1 MNSVLPQGRPA
12 SVVRRATRLLPLVAA
27 AASFPLLSM
36 ADEAAV
42 ELDTITVRANPLGK
56 TSDELV
62 QPTTVV
68 DGDELNRKRR
78 GTIGETL
85 ENEPGIS
92 TTDFGAGAGRPV
104 IRGQAGPR
112 VEVLE
117 NGISSLDVSD
127 VSPDHAV
134 GIDVGNA
141 RAIEVLRG
149 PATLIYGSR
158 ALGGVVNVLNGR
170 LPTSVDDG
178 FHGVLEGQFG
188 SNADDRNGAL
198 ELDYGIGHHQF
209 HVDAA
214 GRKASDYDIP
224 GNARVDG
231 EGSEGR
237 LVNSRTQTNST
248 GFSYGYVSGG
258 SSLSFAVSTFGAVYG
273 LPQEETAFIN
283 LDQTRYDLQGILD
296 RPLPGIESVK
306 FRSAFNAYDHT
317 EFEAPEEPGTLF
329 RNSQNQSRL
338 EIVHAPL
345 FGFRGVFGV
354 QHDFRRFSAIGEE
367 AFVPSTRTTQVGVFL
382 IEERPWAR
390 GKFEA
395 GVRVNRDTVKPNF
408 ADDGTLP
415 GPNRDFTP
423 VSFSLG
429 SIYNLS
435 PHDHLKVNF
444 SRAQRSAAAEELFA
458 FGPHLATGTFER
470 GLQDASIETANNIEV
485 GFDHHDDRLSVEG
498 TLYLNSIRNYL
509 FLDEV
514 DAGLNADGSSG
525 GNQGEQATARAPARV
540 AAAEVDAAVSR
551 DGIADRVDE
560 DGNFDPDG
568 DLLLVNYR
576 QANARFYGFEGQ
588 AAYRLLRDGPLGL
601 SLRLFGDRVIG
612 ELRSGGNLPRVTPA
626 RAGVGID
633 PQYGPFHASLSYTR
647 VFAQNDFTSLETRT
661 AGYNLLNIEA
671 AYRFKLAADANADSE
686 LFLRARNV
694 LDDDIRRA
702 TSFLKDFAP
711 APGASV
717 YVGFRLAI

>member
-1 MNSVLPQGRPA
+1 MNSVLLQGRPA
-12 SVVRRATRLLPLVAA
+12 SVVYRATRLLPLVAA

-62 QPTTVV
+62 QPTTVI

-112 VEVLE
+112 VEILE

-134 GIDVGNA
+134 GIDVSNA

-170 LPTSVDDG
+170 LPTGVDDG

-237 LVNSRTQTNST
+237 LANSRTQTNST

-296 RPLPGIESVK
+296 RPAPGIESVK
-306 FRSAFNAYDHT
+306 FRGAFNAYDHT

-338 EIVHAPL
+338 EIVHTPL

-382 IEERPWAR
+382 IEEYAWAR

-408 ADDGTLP
+408 TADGELP
-415 GPNRDFTP
+415 GPNRGYTP
-423 VSFSLG
+423 VSFSIG
-429 SIYNLS
+429 HIYNLT
-435 PHDHLKVNF
+435 PHDHLKLNF

-470 GLQDASIETANNIEV
+470 GLADASIETANNIEV

-514 DAGLNADGSSG
+514 DTGLNADGSGEG
-525 GNQGEQATARAPARV
+525 G
-540 AAAEVDAAVSR
+540 S
-551 DGIADRVDE
+551 DGVADRVNE
-560 DGNFDPDG
+560 EGEFDAGG
-568 DLLLVNYR
+568 DLLLVDYR

-588 AAYRLLRDGPLGL
+588 AAYKLLVGGPLGL
-601 SLRLFGDRVIG
+601 SVRAFGDRVVG
-612 ELRSGGNLPRVTPA
+612 ELNSGGNLPRVTPA
-626 RAGVGID
+626 RVGFGLD
-633 PQYGPFHASLSYTR
+633 PNYGPFSASLSYTR
-647 VFAQNDFTSLETRT
+647 VFAQNDFTALETRT

-671 AYRFKLAADANADSE
+671 AYRFKVASDASADSE

-702 TSFLKDFAP
+702 TSFVKDFAP

>member
-1 MNSVLPQGRPA
+1 MNPVIPRGRSGRAAAAA
-12 SVVRRATRLLPLVAA
+12 SVVHRASRLLPLIAA
-27 AASFPLLSM
+27 AASFPMLAI
-36 ADEAAV
+36 ADEPAV
-42 ELDTITVRANPLGK
+42 ELDPVTVRANPLGK
-56 TSDELV
+56 TSDQLV

-92 TTDFGAGAGRPV
+92 TTDFGVGAGRPV

-134 GIDVGNA
+134 GVDVSNA
-141 RAIEVLRG
+141 RSIEVLRG

-170 LPTSVDDG
+170 LPTTVDDG

-231 EGSEGR
+231 QGSEGV
-237 LVNSRTQTNST
+237 LANSRTQTNST
-248 GFSYGYVSGG
+248 GFSYGYVRGG

-273 LPQEETAFIN
+273 LPQEEVAFIN

-306 FRSAFNAYDHT
+306 FRGAFNAYDHT

-329 RNSQNQSRL
+329 RNSQNQSRI

-345 FGFRGVFGV
+345 LGFRGVFGV

-382 IEERPWAR
+382 IEEYAWRQ

-408 ADDGTLP
+408 TDDGTLP
-415 GPNRDFTP
+415 GPNRGYTP

-429 SIYNLS
+429 TILNVSAN
-435 PHDHLKVNF
+435 DHVKFNF
-444 SRAQRSAAAEELFA
+444 SRAQRSPAAEELFA
-458 FGPHLATGTFER
+458 FGPHLATGTYER
-470 GLQDASIETANNIEV
+470 GLADASMETANNFEI
-485 GFDHHDDRLSVEG
+485 GFDHHDARLSVEA

-509 FLDEV
+509 FLNEV
-514 DAGLNADGSSG
+514 DAGLNADGSGDSG
-525 GNQGEQATARAPARV
+525 
-540 AAAEVDAAVSR
+540 SR

-560 DGNFDPDG
+560 EGSFDPEG
-568 DLLLVNYR
+568 DLLLVDYQ
-576 QANARFYGFEGQ
+576 QANARFYGVEGQ
-588 AAYRLLRDGPLGL
+588 ASYRLLTGPLAL
-601 SLRLFGDRVIG
+601 SVRAFGDQVIG
-612 ELRSGGNLPRVTPA
+612 QLNSGGDLPRVTPA
-626 RAGVGID
+626 RVGLGFD
-633 PQYGPFHASLSYTR
+633 PAFGPFTGSFSYTR
-647 VFAQNDFTSLETRT
+647 VLAQNDFTTLETRT

-671 AYRFKLAADANADSE
+671 AYHFKLTPGSRADSE
-686 LFLRARNV
+686 VFLRARNV

-702 TSFLKDFAP
+702 TSFVKDSAP
-711 APGASV
+711 APGASI
-717 YVGFRLAI
+717 YAGFRLAI

>member
-1 MNSVLPQGRPA
+1 MNPVIPRGRSGRAAVAA
-12 SVVRRATRLLPLVAA
+12 SVVHRASRLLPLIAA
-27 AASFPLLSM
+27 AASFPMLAS
-36 ADEAAV
+36 ADEPAV
-42 ELDTITVRANPLGK
+42 ELDTVTVRANPLGK
-56 TSDELV
+56 TSDQLV

-134 GIDVGNA
+134 GIDVSNA
-141 RAIEVLRG
+141 RSIEVLRG

-170 LPTSVDDG
+170 LPTAVDEG
-178 FHGVLEGQFG
+178 FHGVLEGQYG

-198 ELDYGIGHHQF
+198 ELDYGIGHHQI

-214 GRKASDYDIP
+214 GRKAGEYDIP

-231 EGSEGR
+231 QGSQGV
-237 LVNSRTQTNST
+237 LANSRTQTNST
-248 GFSYGYVSGG
+248 GFSYGYVRGG
-258 SSLSFAVSTFGAVYG
+258 SSVSFAVSTFGAVYG
-273 LPQEETAFIN
+273 LPQEEEAFIN

-296 RPLPGIESVK
+296 QPLPGIESVK
-306 FRSAFNAYDHT
+306 FRGAFNAYDHT

-329 RNSQNQSRL
+329 RNSQNQSRV
-338 EIVHAPL
+338 EIVHKPV

-382 IEERPWAR
+382 IEEYAWSQ

-408 ADDGTLP
+408 TEDGTLP
-415 GPNRDFTP
+415 GPNRGYTP

-429 SIYNLS
+429 TILNVSAN
-435 PHDHLKVNF
+435 DHVKFNF

-458 FGPHLATGTFER
+458 FGPHLATGTYER
-470 GLQDASIETANNIEV
+470 GLADASIETANNIEI
-485 GFDHHDDRLSVEG
+485 GFDHHDARLSVEA

-509 FLDEV
+509 YLDEV
-514 DAGLNADGSSG
+514 DAGLDADGSG
-525 GNQGEQATARAPARV
+525 
-540 AAAEVDAAVSR
+540 DASS

-560 DGNFDPDG
+560 EGAFDPDG
-568 DLLLVNYR
+568 DLLLVDYR
-576 QANARFYGFEGQ
+576 QANARFYGVEGQ
-588 AAYRLLRDGPLGL
+588 ASYKLLSGPLKL
-601 SLRLFGDRVIG
+601 SVRAFGDQVVG
-612 ELRSGGNLPRVTPA
+612 QLNSGGDLPRVTPA
-626 RAGVGID
+626 RVGFGFD
-633 PQYGPFHASLSYTR
+633 PAFGPFTASLSYTR
-647 VFAQNDFTSLETRT
+647 VLAQNDIATLETRT
-661 AGYNLLNIEA
+661 AGYNLMNIEA
-671 AYRFKLAADANADSE
+671 AYHFRLAEAATADSE

-694 LDDDIRRA
+694 LDDDARRH
-702 TSFLKDFAP
+702 TSFVKDFAP
-711 APGASV
+711 IPGASV

>member
-1 MNSVLPQGRPA
+1 MNAFISRGRIGRAAA
-12 SVVRRATRLLPLVAA
+12 SSTLFTATRLLPLIAA
-27 AASFPLLSM
+27 AASFPFLSF
-36 ADEAAV
+36 ADEATV
-42 ELDTITVRANPLGK
+42 ELDAVTVRANPLGK

-112 VEVLE
+112 VEILE

-134 GIDVGNA
+134 GIDVSNA
-141 RAIEVLRG
+141 RSIEVLRG
-149 PATLIYGSR
+149 PATLLYGSR

-178 FHGVLEGQFG
+178 FHGVLESQYG

-214 GRKASDYDIP
+214 GRKANEYDIP

-231 EGSEGR
+231 TGSQGF
-237 LVNSRTQTNST
+237 LANSRTQTNST
-248 GFSYGYVSGG
+248 GFSYGYVQGG
-258 SSLSFAVSTFGAVYG
+258 SSVSFAVSTFGAVYG
-273 LPQEETAFIN
+273 LPQEEAAFIN
-283 LDQTRYDLQGILD
+283 LDQTRYDVQGILD

-306 FRSAFNAYDHT
+306 FRGAFNAYDHT
-317 EFEAPEEPGTLF
+317 EFEAPDEPGTLF
-329 RNSQNQSRL
+329 RNSQNQSRI
-338 EIVHAPL
+338 EIVHAPV

-367 AFVPSTRTTQVGVFL
+367 AFVPSTRTTQVGLFL
-382 IEERPWAR
+382 IEERPWAH

-395 GVRVNRDTVKPNF
+395 GVRVNRDTVKPNV
-408 ADDGTLP
+408 AEDGSVP
-415 GPNRDFTP
+415 GPNRDYTP

-435 PHDHLKVNF
+435 SHDHLKLNF

-470 GLQDASIETANNIEV
+470 GLADAAIETANNIEV
-485 GFDHHDDRLSVEG
+485 GFDHHDRRLSVEG

-514 DAGLNADGSSG
+514 DAGLNADGSGEG
-525 GNQGEQATARAPARV
+525 G
-540 AAAEVDAAVSR
+540 S
-551 DGIADRVDE
+551 DGLADRVDE
-560 DGNFDPDG
+560 EGTFTPDG

-588 AAYRLLRDGPLGL
+588 AEYKLITGQPLGL
-601 SLRLFGDRVIG
+601 SVRAFGDRVIG

-626 RAGVGID
+626 RIGFGID
-633 PQYGPFHASLSYTR
+633 PNYGPFTGSLSYTR
-647 VFAQNDFTSLETRT
+647 VFAQNDITSLETRT
-661 AGYNLLNIEA
+661 AGYNLLNLEA
-671 AYRFKLAADANADSE
+671 AYHFKLNEAADSDSQ

-702 TSFLKDFAP
+702 TSFVKDFAP
-711 APGASV
+711 VPGASV

>member
-1 MNSVLPQGRPA
+1 MNPVIPRGRSGRAAVAA
-12 SVVRRATRLLPLVAA
+12 SAVHRASRLLPLIAA
-27 AASFPLLSM
+27 AANFPMLAS
-36 ADEAAV
+36 ADEPAV
-42 ELDTITVRANPLGK
+42 ELDTVTVRANPLGK
-56 TSDELV
+56 TSDQLV

-134 GIDVGNA
+134 GIDVSNA
-141 RAIEVLRG
+141 RSIEVLRG

-170 LPTSVDDG
+170 LPTAVDEG
-178 FHGVLEGQFG
+178 FHGVLEGQYG

-198 ELDYGIGHHQF
+198 ELDYGIGHHQI

-214 GRKASDYDIP
+214 GRKAGEYDIP

-231 EGSEGR
+231 QGSQGV
-237 LVNSRTQTNST
+237 LANSRTQTNST
-248 GFSYGYVSGG
+248 GFSYGYVRGG
-258 SSLSFAVSTFGAVYG
+258 SSVSFAVSTFGAVYG
-273 LPQEETAFIN
+273 LPQEEEAFIN

-296 RPLPGIESVK
+296 QPLPGIESVK
-306 FRSAFNAYDHT
+306 FRGAFNAYDHT

-329 RNSQNQSRL
+329 RNSQNQSRV
-338 EIVHAPL
+338 EIVHKPV

-382 IEERPWAR
+382 IEEYAWSR

-408 ADDGTLP
+408 TEDGTLP
-415 GPNRDFTP
+415 GPNRGYTP

-429 SIYNLS
+429 TILNVSAN
-435 PHDHLKVNF
+435 DHVKFNF

-458 FGPHLATGTFER
+458 FGPHLATGTYER
-470 GLQDASIETANNIEV
+470 GLADASIETANNIEI
-485 GFDHHDDRLSVEG
+485 GFDHHDARLSVEA

-509 FLDEV
+509 YLDEV
-514 DAGLNADGSSG
+514 DAGLDADGSG
-525 GNQGEQATARAPARV
+525 
-540 AAAEVDAAVSR
+540 DASS

-560 DGNFDPDG
+560 EGAFDPDG
-568 DLLLVNYR
+568 DLLLVDYR
-576 QANARFYGFEGQ
+576 QANARFYGVEGQ
-588 AAYRLLRDGPLGL
+588 ASYKLLSGPLKL
-601 SLRLFGDRVIG
+601 SVRAFGDQVVG
-612 ELRSGGNLPRVTPA
+612 QLNSGGDLPRVTPA
-626 RAGVGID
+626 RVGFGFD
-633 PQYGPFHASLSYTR
+633 PAFGPFTASLSYTR
-647 VFAQNDFTSLETRT
+647 VLAQNDIATLETRT
-661 AGYNLLNIEA
+661 AGYNLMNIEA
-671 AYRFKLAADANADSE
+671 AYHFRLAEAASADSE

-694 LDDDIRRA
+694 LDDDARRH
-702 TSFLKDFAP
+702 TSFVKDFAP
-711 APGASV
+711 IPGASV

>member
-1 MNSVLPQGRPA
+1 MNPVIPLGRSGRAAVAA
-12 SVVRRATRLLPLVAA
+12 SAVHRASRLLPLIAA
-27 AASFPLLSM
+27 AASFPMLAS
-36 ADEAAV
+36 ADEPAV
-42 ELDTITVRANPLGK
+42 ELDTVTVRANPLRK
-56 TSDELV
+56 TSDQLV

-134 GIDVGNA
+134 GIDVSNA
-141 RAIEVLRG
+141 RSIEVLRG

-170 LPTSVDDG
+170 LPTAVDEG
-178 FHGVLEGQFG
+178 FHGVLEGQYG

-198 ELDYGIGHHQF
+198 ELDYGIGHHQI

-214 GRKASDYDIP
+214 GRKAGEYDIP

-231 EGSEGR
+231 QGSQGV
-237 LVNSRTQTNST
+237 LANSRTQTNST
-248 GFSYGYVSGG
+248 GFSYGYVRGG
-258 SSLSFAVSTFGAVYG
+258 SSVSFAVSTFGAVYG
-273 LPQEETAFIN
+273 LPQEEEAFIN

-296 RPLPGIESVK
+296 QPLPGIESVK
-306 FRSAFNAYDHT
+306 FRGAFNAYDHT

-329 RNSQNQSRL
+329 RNSQNQSRV
-338 EIVHAPL
+338 EIAHKPV

-382 IEERPWAR
+382 IEEYAWSR

-408 ADDGTLP
+408 TEDGTLP
-415 GPNRDFTP
+415 GPNRGYTP

-429 SIYNLS
+429 TILNVSAN
-435 PHDHLKVNF
+435 DHVKFNF

-458 FGPHLATGTFER
+458 FGPHLATGTYER
-470 GLQDASIETANNIEV
+470 GLADASIETANNIEI
-485 GFDHHDDRLSVEG
+485 GFDHHDARLSVEA

-509 FLDEV
+509 YLDEV
-514 DAGLNADGSSG
+514 DAGLDADGSG
-525 GNQGEQATARAPARV
+525 
-540 AAAEVDAAVSR
+540 DASS

-560 DGNFDPDG
+560 EGAFDPDG
-568 DLLLVNYR
+568 DLLLVDYR
-576 QANARFYGFEGQ
+576 QANARFYGVEGQ
-588 AAYRLLRDGPLGL
+588 ASYKLLSGPLKL
-601 SLRLFGDRVIG
+601 SVRAFGDQVVG
-612 ELRSGGNLPRVTPA
+612 QLNSGGDLPRVTPA
-626 RAGVGID
+626 RVGFGFD
-633 PQYGPFHASLSYTR
+633 PAFGPFTASLSYTR
-647 VFAQNDFTSLETRT
+647 VLAQNDIATLETRT
-661 AGYNLLNIEA
+661 AGYNLMNIEA
-671 AYRFKLAADANADSE
+671 AYHFRLAEAATADSE

-694 LDDDIRRA
+694 LDDDARRH
-702 TSFLKDFAP
+702 TSFVKDFAP
-711 APGASV
+711 IPGASV

>member
-1 MNSVLPQGRPA
+1 MNFFTSCSRHGRTAVALPRF
-12 SVVRRATRLLPLVAA
+12 RLATRLLPLIAA
-27 AASFPLLSM
+27 SASFPFAVI

-42 ELDTITVRANPLGK
+42 ELEAVTVRANPLGK
-56 TSDELV
+56 TADELV

-68 DGDELNRKRR
+68 DGDALNRKRR

-92 TTDFGAGAGRPV
+92 TTDFGVGAGRPV

-141 RAIEVLRG
+141 RSIEVLRG

-170 LPTSVDDG
+170 LPSAVVEG
-178 FHGVLEGQFG
+178 FHGVLEGQYG

-198 ELDYGIGHHQF
+198 ELDYGIGHHQI

-214 GRKASDYDIP
+214 GRKAGDYDIP

-231 EGSEGR
+231 DGSQGT
-237 LVNSRTQTNST
+237 LANSRTQTNST
-248 GFSYGYVSGG
+248 GFSYGYVHGG
-258 SSLSFAVSTFGAVYG
+258 SSISFAVSTFGAVYG
-273 LPQEETAFIN
+273 LPQEEEAFIN

-296 RPLPGIESVK
+296 RPVPGIESVK
-306 FRSAFNAYDHT
+306 FRGAFNAYDHT

-329 RNSQNQSRL
+329 RNSQNQSRI
-338 EIVHAPL
+338 EIVHAPV

-367 AFVPSTRTTQVGVFL
+367 AFVPSTRSTQVGVFL
-382 IEERPWAR
+382 IEEYAWSQ

-408 ADDGTLP
+408 TEDGSLP
-415 GPNRDFTP
+415 GPNRGFTP
-423 VSFSLG
+423 VSFSFGTILNV
-429 SIYNLS
+429 SAN
-435 PHDHLKVNF
+435 DHVKLNF

-470 GLQDASIETANNIEV
+470 GLETAGLETANNFEI
-485 GFDHHDDRLSVEG
+485 GFDHHDDQLSVEAA
-498 TLYLNSIRNYL
+498 LYLNSIDNYL
-509 FLDEV
+509 FLNEV
-514 DAGLNADGSSG
+514 DAGLDADGGGSG
-525 GNQGEQATARAPARV
+525 A
-540 AAAEVDAAVSR
+540 S
-551 DGIADRVDE
+551 DGVADRVDE
-560 DGNFDPDG
+560 EGSFDPEG
-568 DLLLVNYR
+568 DLLLVDYR

-588 AAYRLLRDGPLGL
+588 AAYRLPTGGPLAV
-601 SLRLFGDRVIG
+601 SLRAFGDQVIG
-612 ELRSGGNLPRVTPA
+612 QLNRGGDLPRITPA
-626 RAGVGID
+626 RVGFGVD
-633 PQYGPFHASLSYTR
+633 PAYGPFTASFSYTR
-647 VFAQNDFTSLETRT
+647 VFAQNDITSLETRT
-661 AGYNLLNIEA
+661 AGYNLLGIEA
-671 AYRFKLAADANADSE
+671 AWNFKLVENASSNSQ

-694 LDDDIRRA
+694 LDDDARRH
-702 TSFLKDFAP
+702 TSFVKDFAP
-711 APGASV
+711 IPGASV
-717 YVGFRLAI
+717 YAGFRLAI

>member
-1 MNSVLPQGRPA
+1 MNPVIPRGRSGRAAVAA
-12 SVVRRATRLLPLVAA
+12 SVVHRASRLLPLIAA
-27 AASFPLLSM
+27 AASFPMLAS
-36 ADEAAV
+36 ADEPAV
-42 ELDTITVRANPLGK
+42 ELDTVTVRANPLGK
-56 TSDELV
+56 TSDQLV

-134 GIDVGNA
+134 GIDVSNA
-141 RAIEVLRG
+141 RSIEVLRG

-170 LPTSVDDG
+170 LPTAVDEG
-178 FHGVLEGQFG
+178 FHGVLEGQYG

-198 ELDYGIGHHQF
+198 ELDYGIGHHQI

-214 GRKASDYDIP
+214 GRKAGEYDIP

-231 EGSEGR
+231 QGSQGV
-237 LVNSRTQTNST
+237 LANSRTQTNST
-248 GFSYGYVSGG
+248 GFSYGYVRGG
-258 SSLSFAVSTFGAVYG
+258 SSVSFAVSTFGAVYG
-273 LPQEETAFIN
+273 LPQEEEAFIN

-296 RPLPGIESVK
+296 QPLPGIESVK
-306 FRSAFNAYDHT
+306 FRGAFNAYDHT

-329 RNSQNQSRL
+329 RNSQNQSRV
-338 EIVHAPL
+338 EIVHKPV

-382 IEERPWAR
+382 IEEYAWSR

-408 ADDGTLP
+408 TEDGTLP
-415 GPNRDFTP
+415 GPNRGYTP

-429 SIYNLS
+429 TILNVSAN
-435 PHDHLKVNF
+435 DHVKFNF

-458 FGPHLATGTFER
+458 FGPHLATGTYER
-470 GLQDASIETANNIEV
+470 GLADASIETANNIEI
-485 GFDHHDDRLSVEG
+485 GFDHHDARLSVEA

-509 FLDEV
+509 YLDEV
-514 DAGLNADGSSG
+514 DAGLDADGSG
-525 GNQGEQATARAPARV
+525 
-540 AAAEVDAAVSR
+540 DASS

-560 DGNFDPDG
+560 EGAFDPDG
-568 DLLLVNYR
+568 DLLLVDYR
-576 QANARFYGFEGQ
+576 QANARFYGVEGQ
-588 AAYRLLRDGPLGL
+588 ASYKLLSGPLKL
-601 SLRLFGDRVIG
+601 SVRAFGDQVVG
-612 ELRSGGNLPRVTPA
+612 QLNSGGDLPRVTPA
-626 RAGVGID
+626 RVGFGFD
-633 PQYGPFHASLSYTR
+633 PAFGPFTASLSYTR
-647 VFAQNDFTSLETRT
+647 VLAQNDIATLETRT
-661 AGYNLLNIEA
+661 AGYNLMNIEA
-671 AYRFKLAADANADSE
+671 AYHFRLAEAASADSE

-694 LDDDIRRA
+694 LDDDARRH
-702 TSFLKDFAP
+702 TSFVKDFAP
-711 APGASV
+711 IPGASV

>member
-1 MNSVLPQGRPA
+1 MNPVIPRGRSGRAAVAA
-12 SVVRRATRLLPLVAA
+12 SVVHRASRLLPLIAA
-27 AASFPLLSM
+27 AANFPMLAS
-36 ADEAAV
+36 ADEPAV
-42 ELDTITVRANPLGK
+42 ELDTVTVRANPLGK
-56 TSDELV
+56 TSDQLV

-134 GIDVGNA
+134 GIDVSNA
-141 RAIEVLRG
+141 RSIEVLRG

-170 LPTSVDDG
+170 LPTAVDEG
-178 FHGVLEGQFG
+178 FHGVLEGQYG

-198 ELDYGIGHHQF
+198 ELDYGIGHHQI

-214 GRKASDYDIP
+214 GRKAGEYDIP

-231 EGSEGR
+231 QGSQGV
-237 LVNSRTQTNST
+237 LANSRTQTNST
-248 GFSYGYVSGG
+248 GFSYGYVRGG
-258 SSLSFAVSTFGAVYG
+258 SSVSFAVSTFGAVYG
-273 LPQEETAFIN
+273 LPQEEEAFIN

-296 RPLPGIESVK
+296 QPLPGIESVK
-306 FRSAFNAYDHT
+306 FRGAFNAYDHT

-329 RNSQNQSRL
+329 RNSQNQSRV
-338 EIVHAPL
+338 EIVHKPV

-382 IEERPWAR
+382 IEEYAWSQ

-408 ADDGTLP
+408 TEDGTLP
-415 GPNRDFTP
+415 GPNRGYTP

-429 SIYNLS
+429 TILNVSAN
-435 PHDHLKVNF
+435 DHVKFNF

-458 FGPHLATGTFER
+458 FGPHLATGTYER
-470 GLQDASIETANNIEV
+470 GLADASIETANNIEI
-485 GFDHHDDRLSVEG
+485 GFDHHDARLSVEA

-509 FLDEV
+509 YLDEV
-514 DAGLNADGSSG
+514 DAGLDADGSG
-525 GNQGEQATARAPARV
+525 
-540 AAAEVDAAVSR
+540 DASS

-560 DGNFDPDG
+560 EGAFDPDG
-568 DLLLVNYR
+568 DLLLVDYR
-576 QANARFYGFEGQ
+576 QANARFYGVEGQ
-588 AAYRLLRDGPLGL
+588 ASYKLLSGPLKL
-601 SLRLFGDRVIG
+601 SVRAFGDQVVG
-612 ELRSGGNLPRVTPA
+612 QLNSGGDLPRVTPA
-626 RAGVGID
+626 RVGFGFD
-633 PQYGPFHASLSYTR
+633 PAFGPFTASLSYTR
-647 VFAQNDFTSLETRT
+647 VLAQNDIATLETRT
-661 AGYNLLNIEA
+661 AGYNLMNIEA
-671 AYRFKLAADANADSE
+671 AYHFRLAEAATADSE

-694 LDDDIRRA
+694 LDDDARRH
-702 TSFLKDFAP
+702 TSFVKDFAP
-711 APGASV
+711 IPGASV

>member
-1 MNSVLPQGRPA
+1 MNAFIPHGRNGRVAAA
-12 SVVRRATRLLPLVAA
+12 SSNFRIAFRLLPLMAA
-27 AASFPLLSM
+27 AASFPFVVN

-42 ELDTITVRANPLGK
+42 ELEGVTVRANPLGK
-56 TSDELV
+56 TADELV

-68 DGDELNRKRR
+68 DGDALNRKRR

-117 NGISSLDVSD
+117 NGIGSLDVSD

-134 GIDVGNA
+134 GIDVANA

-149 PATLIYGSR
+149 PATLLYGSR

-170 LPTSVDDG
+170 LPTAVDEG
-178 FHGVLEGQFG
+178 FHGVLEGQYG
-188 SNADDRNGAL
+188 SNGQDRNGAL
-198 ELDYGIGHHQF
+198 ELDYGLGHHQF

-214 GRKASDYDIP
+214 GRKANEYDIP

-231 EGSEGR
+231 GGSEGV
-237 LVNSRTQTNST
+237 LANSRTQTNST
-248 GFSYGYVSGG
+248 GFSYAYVQGG

-273 LPQEETAFIN
+273 LPQEEEAFIN

-317 EFEAPEEPGTLF
+317 EFEAPDAPGTLF
-329 RNSQNQSRL
+329 RNSQNQSRV
-338 EIVHAPL
+338 EIVHAPIA
-345 FGFRGVFGV
+345 GFRGVFGV

-382 IEERPWAR
+382 IEEYAWSQ

-408 ADDGTLP
+408 PADGSAP
-415 GPNRDFTP
+415 APNRGYTP

-429 SIYNLS
+429 TILNVSA
-435 PHDHLKVNF
+435 HDHVKFNF

-470 GLQDASIETANNIEV
+470 GLATAALETANNFEI
-485 GFDHHDDRLSVEG
+485 GFDHHDERLSVEG
-498 TLYLNSIRNYL
+498 ALYLNSIRNYL
-509 FLDEV
+509 YLDEI
-514 DAGLNADGSSG
+514 DAGLDADGG
-525 GNQGEQATARAPARV
+525 GTAN
-540 AAAEVDAAVSR
+540 S
-551 DGIADRVDE
+551 DGVADRVDDE
-560 DGNFDPDG
+560 GAFDPDG
-568 DLLLVNYR
+568 DLLLVDYR

-588 AAYRLLRDGPLGL
+588 ATYKLTGQV
-601 SLRLFGDRVIG
+601 SLRAFGDQVIG
-612 ELRSGGNLPRVTPA
+612 QLNRGGDLPRITPA
-626 RAGVGID
+626 RVGFGVD
-633 PQYGPFHASLSYTR
+633 PAYGPFTASFSYTR
-647 VFAQNDFTSLETRT
+647 VLAQNDIATLETRT
-661 AGYNLLNIEA
+661 AGYNLLGIEA
-671 AYRFKLAADANADSE
+671 AYHFKLSEDATSASE

-694 LDDDIRRA
+694 LDDEARRH
-702 TSFLKDFAP
+702 TSFVKDFAP
-711 APGASV
+711 IPGASV

>member
-1 MNSVLPQGRPA
+1 MNSFIPRGRIGR
-12 SVVRRATRLLPLVAA
+12 VATRLLPLIAA
-27 AASFPLLSM
+27 AASFPFI
-36 ADEAAV
+36 AVAEEAAV
-42 ELDTITVRANPLGK
+42 ELDAVTVRANPLGK
-56 TSDELV
+56 TADELV

-117 NGISSLDVSD
+117 NGIGSLDVSD

-134 GIDVGNA
+134 SIDVANA
-141 RAIEVLRG
+141 RSIEVLRG
-149 PATLIYGSR
+149 PATLLYGSR

-170 LPTSVDDG
+170 LPTAVEDG
-178 FHGVLEGQFG
+178 FHGVLESQYGT
-188 SNADDRNGAL
+188 NADDRNGAL

-214 GRKASDYDIP
+214 GRKANEYDIP
-224 GNARVDG
+224 GNANIDG
-231 EGSEGR
+231 SGSQGV
-237 LVNSRTQTNST
+237 LANSRTQTNST
-248 GFSYGYVSGG
+248 GFSYGYVQGG
-258 SSLSFAVSTFGAVYG
+258 SSLSFAVSTYGAVYG
-273 LPQEETAFIN
+273 LPQEEEAFIN
-283 LDQTRYDLQGILD
+283 LDQTRYDVQGVLD

-306 FRSAFNAYDHT
+306 FRGAFNAYDHT
-317 EFEAPEEPGTLF
+317 EFEGPDMPGTVF
-329 RNSQNQSRL
+329 RNSQNDSRI
-338 EIVHAPL
+338 EIVHAPIY
-345 FGFRGVFGV
+345 GFRGVFGV

-367 AFVPSTRTTQVGVFL
+367 AFVPSTRTTQVGLFL
-382 IEERPWAR
+382 IEERPWAH

-408 ADDGTLP
+408 TEDGTLP
-415 GPNRDFTP
+415 GPNRGYTP

-435 PHDHLKVNF
+435 AHDHLKLNF

-470 GLQDASIETANNIEV
+470 GLETAALETANNIEV
-485 GFDHHDDRLSVEG
+485 GFDHHDKRLSVEG

-509 FLDEV
+509 FLDEI
-514 DAGLNADGSSG
+514 DSGLNADGSGTS
-525 GNQGEQATARAPARV
+525 A
-540 AAAEVDAAVSR
+540 S
-551 DGIADRVDE
+551 DGVADRVDE
-560 DGNFDPDG
+560 EGSFDPQG
-568 DLLLVNYR
+568 SLLLVNYR

-588 AAYRLLRDGPLGL
+588 AAYKLVTGGPLGV
-601 SLRLFGDRVIG
+601 SVRAFGDRVIG

-626 RAGVGID
+626 RVGFGVD
-633 PQYGPFHASLSYTR
+633 PNYGPFTASFSYTR
-647 VFAQNDFTSLETRT
+647 VFAQNDVTTLETRT
-661 AGYNLLNIEA
+661 AGYNLLGVEA
-671 AYRFKLAADANADSE
+671 AYNFKLREDAEADSQ

-694 LDDDIRRA
+694 LDDEARRH
-702 TSFLKDFAP
+702 TSFVKDYAP
-711 APGASV
+711 IPGASV
-717 YVGFRLAI
+717 YLGFRLAI

>member
-1 MNSVLPQGRPA
+1 MNPVIPRGRSGRAAVAA
-12 SVVRRATRLLPLVAA
+12 SVVHRASRLLPLIAA
-27 AASFPLLSM
+27 AASFPMLAS
-36 ADEAAV
+36 ADEPAV
-42 ELDTITVRANPLGK
+42 ELDTVTVRANPLGK
-56 TSDELV
+56 TSDQLV

-134 GIDVGNA
+134 GIDVSNA
-141 RAIEVLRG
+141 RSIEVLRG

-170 LPTSVDDG
+170 LPTAVDEG
-178 FHGVLEGQFG
+178 FHGVLEGQYG

-198 ELDYGIGHHQF
+198 ELDYGIGHHQI

-214 GRKASDYDIP
+214 GRKAGEYDIP

-231 EGSEGR
+231 QGSQGV
-237 LVNSRTQTNST
+237 LANSRTQTNST
-248 GFSYGYVSGG
+248 GFSYGYVRGG
-258 SSLSFAVSTFGAVYG
+258 SSVSFAVSTFGAVYG
-273 LPQEETAFIN
+273 LPQEEEAFIN

-296 RPLPGIESVK
+296 QPLPGIESVK
-306 FRSAFNAYDHT
+306 FRGAFNAYDHT

-329 RNSQNQSRL
+329 RNSQNQSRV
-338 EIVHAPL
+338 EIVHKPV

-382 IEERPWAR
+382 IEEYAWSQ

-408 ADDGTLP
+408 TEDGTLP
-415 GPNRDFTP
+415 GPNRGYTP

-429 SIYNLS
+429 TILNVSAN
-435 PHDHLKVNF
+435 DHVKFNF

-458 FGPHLATGTFER
+458 FGPHLATGTYER
-470 GLQDASIETANNIEV
+470 GLADASIETANNIEI
-485 GFDHHDDRLSVEG
+485 GFDHHDARLSVEA

-509 FLDEV
+509 YLDEV
-514 DAGLNADGSSG
+514 DAGLDADGSG
-525 GNQGEQATARAPARV
+525 
-540 AAAEVDAAVSR
+540 DASS

-560 DGNFDPDG
+560 EGAFDPDG
-568 DLLLVNYR
+568 DLLLVDYR
-576 QANARFYGFEGQ
+576 QANARFYGVEGQ
-588 AAYRLLRDGPLGL
+588 ASYKLLSGPLKL
-601 SLRLFGDRVIG
+601 SVRAFGDQVVG
-612 ELRSGGNLPRVTPA
+612 QLNSGGDLPRVTPA
-626 RAGVGID
+626 RVGFGFD
-633 PQYGPFHASLSYTR
+633 PAFGPFTASLSYTR
-647 VFAQNDFTSLETRT
+647 VLAQNDIATLETRT
-661 AGYNLLNIEA
+661 AGYNLMNIEA
-671 AYRFKLAADANADSE
+671 AYHFKLAGAATADSE

-694 LDDDIRRA
+694 LDDDARRH
-702 TSFLKDFAP
+702 TSFVKDFAP
-711 APGASV
+711 IPGASV